1 MSDELEP
8 GETPPANGLAGIL
21 GMMAKHGG
29 ALSLAVVSI
38 ILFTAGSLAKPL
50 VIQYVLDHGV
60 TEGNSNNILRAGV
73 AFFILIFIV
82 YVFQA
87 MATYTVNKMGQ
98 AILRELRVR
107 LFTHFQRMSLSFFG
121 RENAGRLVSRM
132 TADIATLT
140 DVLNNGLLM
149 LVQSVLTLLGAVVIL
164 VILSWRLSIATA
176 LILPPLLIAT
186 AVFRVA
192 SERAYGTVRERI
204 ADVLIHMQE
213 TFSGLRVVQAFARE
227 QHNMERFGAI
237 NESNFDAN
245 IRTVKL
251 SSLYFPWIEW
261 LGGLGI
267 GIILYYGGRQVA
279 GNHVTVGT
287 VVAFVFYLDFIFQPI
302 QNLSQVYDMV
312 QGAAAALNKIFG
324 LLAVEPDIKDVES
337 PEELVLPLEGRIRL
351 QDVSFGYKPEN
362 LVLRDVNIEIT
373 PGQHVVLVGPTGAG
387 KSTLAKLITRFYDPT
402 EGTVFLDG
410 HDLHNVR
417 GEDLRGNVTM
427 VPQEGFLFSGTIRDN
442 ILFGRPSASPE
453 EVEYAC
459 KTLGIHDFVSSLPD
473 GYETYVSFRGS
484 RFSAGQKQLIS
495 IARAFLADPPVLI
508 LDEATSSLDPATEG
522 MVEAAL
528 LKLLTGR
535 TSVVIAHRLSTA
547 EQADRILV
555 CDHGRIVEDGNH
567 RELILREGYYAAL
580 YRQWTSG
587 RDPLGGEDEEDGPG
601 TALRALPA

>member
-8 GETPPANGLAGIL
+8 GETPPADGMRGIL
-21 GMMAKHGG
+21 GMMAQHGG
-29 ALSLAVVSI
+29 ALSLATLSI
-38 ILFTAGSLAKPL
+38 VLFTAGSLAKPL

-60 TEGNSNNILRAGV
+60 TEGNSGNIVRAGV

-140 DVLNNGLLM
+140 DVLNNGFLM
-149 LVQSVLTLLGAVVIL
+149 LVQSVLTLLGAMVIL

-192 SERAYGTVRERI
+192 SERAYGTVLERI

-267 GIILYYGGRQVA
+267 GVILYYGGRQVA
-279 GNHVTVGT
+279 GDHVTVGT

-312 QGAAAALNKIFG
+312 QSAGAALNKIFG
-324 LLAVEPDIKDVES
+324 
-337 PEELVLPLEGRIRL
+337 
-351 QDVSFGYKPEN
+351 
-362 LVLRDVNIEIT
+362 
-373 PGQHVVLVGPTGAG
+373 
-387 KSTLAKLITRFYDPT
+387 
-402 EGTVFLDG
+402 
-410 HDLHNVR
+410 
-417 GEDLRGNVTM
+417 
-427 VPQEGFLFSGTIRDN
+427 
-442 ILFGRPSASPE
+442 
-453 EVEYAC
+453 
-459 KTLGIHDFVSSLPD
+459 
-473 GYETYVSFRGS
+473 
-484 RFSAGQKQLIS
+484 
-495 IARAFLADPPVLI
+495 
-508 LDEATSSLDPATEG
+508 
-522 MVEAAL
+522 
-528 LKLLTGR
+528 
-535 TSVVIAHRLSTA
+535 
-547 EQADRILV
+547 
-555 CDHGRIVEDGNH
+555 
-567 RELILREGYYAAL
+567 
-580 YRQWTSG
+580 
-587 RDPLGGEDEEDGPG
+587 
-601 TALRALPA
+601 